1 MTNYNDHLKQ
11 LAIADPDLAANVK
24 TLLDQKAAP
33 VPLEDIA
40 LLVDETLWALAE
52 EISFGQEVALGYAGL
67 SGEADAQMIAQYRDL
82 VREFGRKGPTMGRIM
97 ATHLVPVCKY
107 GDSRLL
113 RHFLH
118 TLDVMQ
124 TKGSYTLKDPLEALS
139 ELLNSQDLESA
150 SAYLKLLADTF
161 AEELSYVQCQHFAH
175 ILPRA
180 VLGFAPLRRIWQI
193 KQLRRVVKTD
203 VRLTDSFLDG
213 LEKGLHLL
221 SKEALNRFVSLGLD
235 KLKRSRKSAAKFLSL
250 ESKLGADTFAQMQV
264 VVPFSHV
271 QAQLNR
277 YVRAR
282 TGLAISVRPLSDLPE
297 ALLKTGRETALA
309 CSDGKFIY
317 LPAEISTFPSKEE
330 NINLFKCLTRLE
342 AGLYECSTFDF
353 DLEKALERCRS
364 IADLNALNIA
374 PDLVQNQQSSPTN
387 RDLRFAPSINNQK
400 DLSDLERFFNLFP
413 VPELAADL
421 FTVFEHG
428 RLKIMLGKLYPGLVR
443 QTLPLLR
450 REAMRMLNTA
460 TPVGLVTLLYLW
472 IALEIDVQK
481 KLDVEKVLI
490 DHAAKI
496 LARFE
501 EAIAV
506 DDTVETCAEM
516 VAAGYKDIERLLQQ
530 TAPDKRL
537 KECYESMPTPFGRRL
552 RPDLFFSTYRHFEQI
567 AAKLQDQLKDKELRV
582 YKSDIRRHLIT
593 ANGSITR
600 EDIQAMI
607 LSPKKDQE
615 AGAQYF
621 QQTVDLSW
629 LDLSKIFAPRD
640 PVSVVG
646 DDVTGP
652 VFWYP
657 EWDCSLQDYLA
668 AHVRVLDRNLPM
680 AEGDFYC
687 NTLTKHKGLIKIIR
701 YAFELL
707 KPEGLVRLRQWVEG
721 DEFDYRALLD
731 FAMDKKAGRI
741 PSDRLYIKRIKQVR
755 DVAVLLLVD
764 LSRSTANTVNGSQTT
779 VLDVEKEA
787 IVLFCEALEVVGD
800 AFAIAGFSG
809 TGRLGVDYF
818 RVKGF
823 DETMN
828 DTVKQRINAIAPQR
842 STRMGGAIRHATCQ
856 LEKMAAKVRL
866 LIILGDGFPNDVD
879 YKRDYAILDTGKA
892 IFEAHSKDIYTH
904 AITVNM
910 ASDPKLDDL
919 FGDVRHNVISDVRE
933 LPDKLLRIY
942 GELTRH

>member
-1 MTNYNDHLKQ
+1 MPQHNQNPLKK
-11 LAIADPDLAANVK
+11 LAIADPDLATAVK
-24 TLLDQKAAP
+24 TLLDQKAAS

-40 LLVDETLWALAE
+40 LLVDETLWALSE

-67 SGEADAQMIAQYRDL
+67 CGEADAQMIARYRDL

-97 ATHLVPVCKY
+97 ATHLIPVCKY
-107 GDSRLL
+107 GDIRLL
-113 RHFLH
+113 KRFLT
-118 TLDVMQ
+118 TLDVMLA
-124 TKGSYTLKDPLEALS
+124 KGSYTLKGPLEALS
-139 ELLNSQDLESA
+139 ELLNTRDIASA
-150 SAYLKLLADTF
+150 SVYLKLLAETF
-161 AEELSYVQCQHFAH
+161 AGELSYVQCQHFAH
-175 ILPRA
+175 ILPKA
-180 VLGFAPLRRIWQI
+180 VLGFAPSRRTWQI
-193 KQLRRVVKTD
+193 RQLRRVVQTD
-203 VRLTDSFLDG
+203 VSLTDAFLDG
-213 LEKGLHLL
+213 LAKGLHLL
-221 SKEALNRFVSLGLD
+221 SKEALNHFVSLGLS
-235 KLKRSRKSAAKFLSL
+235 KLKRSRKPAAKFLSL

-264 VVPFSHV
+264 AVPLPQV

-277 YVRAR
+277 YLRAR
-282 TGLAISVRPLSDLPE
+282 TGLSISVRPLSDLSE
-297 ALLKTGRETALA
+297 ALFKADRQEALV

-317 LPAEISTFPSKEE
+317 LPAEINTFPNKEE

-342 AGLYECSTFDF
+342 ACFYEFNTFDF
-353 DLEKALERCRS
+353 DLEKAFERCQS
-364 IADLNALNIA
+364 IADLNELNIA
-374 PDLVQNQQSSPTN
+374 PVLVQNLKSKIQNQ
-387 RDLRFAPSINNQK
+387 NN
-400 DLSDLERFFNLFP
+400 LSDLECFFDLFP
-413 VPELAADL
+413 VPKLAADL

-428 RLKIMLGKLYPGLVR
+428 RLKIVLGKLYPGLVR

-450 REAMRMLNTA
+450 REAMRMLNPE
-460 TPVGLVTLLYLW
+460 TPVSLVTLLYLL

-481 KLDVEKVLI
+481 KLDVEKALI
-490 DHAAKI
+490 DQAAKI
-496 LARFE
+496 LARFK

-516 VAAGYKDIERLLQQ
+516 VAASYKDLERLLQQ
-530 TAPDKRL
+530 TAPGKRL
-537 KECYESMPTPFGRRL
+537 KECYESMPTPFGHRL

-567 AAKLQDQLKDKELRV
+567 AAKLKDQLKDKELRV
-582 YKSDIRRHLIT
+582 YKSDIRRHLIAT
-593 ANGSITR
+593 NGSISQ

-615 AGAQYF
+615 AGAQHV

-629 LDLSKIFAPRD
+629 LDLSKIFGSRD

-646 DDVTGP
+646 DDVSGP

-657 EWDCSLQDYLA
+657 EWDYSLQDYLA
-668 AHVRVLDRNLPM
+668 AHVRVLDRNLPLQ
-680 AEGDFYC
+680 EGDFYC
-687 NTLTKHKGLIKIIR
+687 NTLTKHRGLIKIIR

-741 PSDRLYIKRIKQVR
+741 PSDRLYIKHIKQVR

-764 LSRSTANTVNGSQTT
+764 LSRSTANTVNGSQAT

-818 RVKGF
+818 RIKDF
-823 DETMN
+823 NETM
-828 DTVKQRINAIAPQR
+828 DAAVKQRINAITPQR

-879 YKRDYAILDTGKA
+879 YKRDYAIRDTSKA

-919 FGDVRHNVISDVRE
+919 FGDVRHNVISDVSE

-942 GELTRH
+942 GGLTRH

>member
-1 MTNYNDHLKQ
+1 MPHRNNKHLKQ
-11 LAIADPDLAANVK
+11 LAIADPDLAGEVQSILAQK
-24 TLLDQKAAP
+24 TSPASDR
-33 VPLEDIA
+33 DIA
-40 LLVDETLWALAE
+40 LLVDETLWALSE
-52 EISFGQEVALGYAGL
+52 EISFGREVALGYAGL
-67 SGEADAQMIAQYRDL
+67 SGEADAQMIARYRDL

-107 GDSRLL
+107 GDNRLL
-113 RHFLH
+113 KHFLH

-124 TKGSYTLKDPLEALS
+124 SKGSYTLKDPLEALS
-139 ELLNSQDLESA
+139 ELLNSQDRESA
-150 SAYLKLLADTF
+150 SAYLQLLADTF
-161 AEELSYVQCQHFAH
+161 AGELSYVQCQHFAH

-180 VLGFAPLRRIWQI
+180 VLGFAPLRRIWQME
-193 KQLRRVVKTD
+193 QLRRVVKTD
-203 VRLTDSFLDG
+203 VRLTDSLLDG

-221 SKEALNRFVSLGLD
+221 SKDSLNRFVALGLD

-297 ALLKTGRETALA
+297 ALLKADRQRALA

-317 LPAEISTFPSKEE
+317 LPAEISTFPDKEE

-342 AGLYECSTFDF
+342 AGLYECNTFDF
-353 DLEKALERCRS
+353 DLEKALERCQSIVDCGLR

-374 PDLVQNQQSSPTN
+374 PDFVQNLKSKIQ
-387 RDLRFAPSINNQK
+387 NQK
-400 DLSDLERFFNLFP
+400 NLSDLERFFDLFP
-413 VPELAADL
+413 IPELAADL

-428 RLKIMLGKLYPGLVR
+428 RLKIMLGKLYPGLIR
-443 QTLPLLR
+443 QTLPLLC

-496 LARFE
+496 SARFE

-516 VAAGYKDIERLLQQ
+516 VAAGYKDVERLLQQ

-537 KECYESMPTPFGRRL
+537 KECYESMLTPFGRRL
-552 RPDLFFSTYRHFEQI
+552 RPDLFFSTYRHFEKI
-567 AAKLQDQLKDKELRV
+567 AVKLKAQLKDKELRV
-582 YKSDIRRHLIT
+582 YKSDIRRHLIA
-593 ANGSITR
+593 ANGSISR
-600 EDIQAMI
+600 EDLQAMI

-615 AGAQYF
+615 AGAQHV

-629 LDLSKIFAPRD
+629 LDLSKIFGPRD

-657 EWDCSLQDYLA
+657 EWDCGLQDYLA

-680 AEGDFYC
+680 VEGDFYC
-687 NTLTKHKGLIKIIR
+687 NTLTKHAGLIKIIR

-764 LSRSTANTVNGSQTT
+764 LSRSTANTVNGSQAT

-828 DTVKQRINAIAPQR
+828 DTIKQRINAVAPQR

-919 FGDVRHNVISDVRE
+919 FGNVRHNVISDVRE